1 MRLEEIMRLD
11 AEYVIRTYSRLP
23 VAFVMGRGSRLWD
36 TEGKEYVDFVSGIG
50 VAAVGHCHPKI
61 VAAVKKQVDE
71 LIHTSNL
78 YYIAPQA
85 ELARRLW
92 ELSGGYKCFFCNS
105 GAEANEA
112 AIKLAR
118 RYAKLKYGEGRYE
131 IISALGSFHGRTYAA
146 MTATGQEKYHAGFEP
161 LVGGFK
167 YVPFNDIEAIQEA
180 ITERTCA
187 IMLEPIQGESGV
199 RIPDDDYLPKVADI
213 CDRHGIL
220 LILDEVQTGLGRTG
234 KLWAH
239 EHYSIKPHIFT
250 LAKAIAGGVPMGV
263 MLAKPD
269 VAEAFEPACHASTF
283 GGNFLACA
291 AALAFLDV
299 VAQERLVENAAA
311 MGELLLS
318 KLQAVTKQS
327 RLVKEVRGKGLMLA
341 IEFSSDVAKDM
352 QGKLLEG
359 GLIVNAVGGNII
371 RMLPPLII
379 TEAEVE
385 FAIRAIEGAIEELE
399 RELFECRT

>member
-1 MRLEEIMRLD
+1 MDREHVMH
-11 AEYVIRTYSRLP
+11 TYSRLP
-23 VAFVMGRGSRLWD
+23 VAFVKGKGTRLWD
-36 TEGKEYVDFVSGIG
+36 TDGKEYLDLVSGIG
-50 VAAVGHCHPKI
+50 VAAAGHCHPKV
-61 VAAVKKQVDE
+61 VAAIRKQAEE

-85 ELARRLW
+85 ELAQRLY

-118 RYAKLKYGEGRYE
+118 RYAKLRHGEGCYE
-131 IISALGSFHGRTYAA
+131 IISAIGSFHGRTYGA

-167 YVPFNDIEAIQEA
+167 YVPFNDIDAVQEA
-180 ITERTCA
+180 INERTCA
-187 IMLEPIQGESGV
+187 IILEPIQGESGV
-199 RIPDDDYLPKVADI
+199 RIPDDDYLPSIAEL
-213 CDRHGIL
+213 CERHDIL

-239 EHYSIKPHIFT
+239 EHYGIKPHIFT

-269 VAEAFEPACHASTF
+269 VAEAFEPGCHASTF

-299 VAQERLVENAAA
+299 LIEEGLVENAAA
-311 MGELLLS
+311 MGELMLS
-318 KLQAVTKQS
+318 KLRTIAAKS
-327 RLVKEVRGKGLMLA
+327 SLIKEVRGKGLMLA
-341 IEFSSDVAKDM
+341 IEFNNDVAKSV
-352 QGKLLEG
+352 QSKLLED
-359 GLIVNAVGGNII
+359 GLIVNAIGERII

-379 TEAEVE
+379 TEDEID
-385 FAIRAIEGAIEELE
+385 FAVRKIERAIAEAE
-399 RELFECRT
+399 RDLLRQHT

>member
-1 MRLEEIMRLD
+1 LD
-11 AEYVIRTYSRLP
+11 REHVMHTYSRLP
-23 VAFVMGRGSRLWD
+23 VAFVKGKGTRLWD
-36 TEGKEYVDFVSGIG
+36 TDGKEYLDLVSGIG
-50 VAAVGHCHPKI
+50 VAAAGHCHPKV
-61 VAAVKKQVDE
+61 VAAIRKQAEE

-85 ELARRLW
+85 ELAQRLY

-118 RYAKLKYGEGRYE
+118 RYAKLRHGEGCYE
-131 IISALGSFHGRTYAA
+131 IISAIGSFHGRTYGA

-167 YVPFNDIEAIQEA
+167 YVPFNDIDAVQEA
-180 ITERTCA
+180 INERTCA
-187 IMLEPIQGESGV
+187 IILEPIQGESGV
-199 RIPDDDYLPKVADI
+199 RIPDDDYLPSIAEL
-213 CDRHGIL
+213 CERHDIL

-239 EHYSIKPHIFT
+239 EHYGIKPHIFT

-269 VAEAFEPACHASTF
+269 VAEAFEPGCHASTF

-299 VAQERLVENAAA
+299 LIEERLVENAAA
-311 MGELLLS
+311 MGELMLS
-318 KLQAVTKQS
+318 KLRTIAAKS
-327 RLVKEVRGKGLMLA
+327 SLIKEVRGKGLMLA
-341 IEFSSDVAKDM
+341 IEFNNDVAKSV
-352 QGKLLEG
+352 QSKLLED
-359 GLIVNAVGGNII
+359 GLIVNAIGERII

-379 TEAEVE
+379 TEDEID
-385 FAIRAIEGAIEELE
+385 FAVRKIERAIAEAE
-399 RELFECRT
+399 RDLLRQHT

>member
-1 MRLEEIMRLD
+1 MDREHVMH
-11 AEYVIRTYSRLP
+11 TYSRLP
-23 VAFVMGRGSRLWD
+23 VAFVKGKGTRLWD
-36 TEGKEYVDFVSGIG
+36 TDGKEYLDLVSGIG
-50 VAAVGHCHPKI
+50 VAAAGHCHPKV
-61 VAAVKKQVDE
+61 VAAIRKQAEE

-85 ELARRLW
+85 ELAQRLY

-118 RYAKLKYGEGRYE
+118 RYAKLRHGEGCYE
-131 IISALGSFHGRTYAA
+131 IISAIGSFHGRTYGA

-167 YVPFNDIEAIQEA
+167 YVPFNDIDAVQEA
-180 ITERTCA
+180 INERTCA
-187 IMLEPIQGESGV
+187 IILEPIQGESGV
-199 RIPDDDYLPKVADI
+199 RIPDDDYLPSIAEL
-213 CDRHGIL
+213 CERHDIL

-239 EHYSIKPHIFT
+239 EHYGIKPHIFT

-269 VAEAFEPACHASTF
+269 VAEAFEPGCHASTF

-299 VAQERLVENAAA
+299 LIEEGLVENAAA
-311 MGELLLS
+311 MGELMLS
-318 KLQAVTKQS
+318 KLRTIAAKS
-327 RLVKEVRGKGLMLA
+327 SLIKEVRGKGLMLA
-341 IEFSSDVAKDM
+341 IEFNNDVAKAV
-352 QGKLLEG
+352 QSKLLED
-359 GLIVNAVGGNII
+359 GLIVNAIGERII

-379 TEAEVE
+379 TEDEIDFAVRKIERVIAE
-385 FAIRAIEGAIEELE
+385 AE
-399 RELFECRT
+399 RDSLRQHT

>member
-1 MRLEEIMRLD
+1 MRFEEIARLD
-11 AEYVIRTYSRLP
+11 AEYVMRTYSRLP
-23 VAFVMGRGSRLWD
+23 VAFIKGRGARLWD
-36 TEGKEYVDFVSGIG
+36 INGKEYVDFVSGIG
-50 VAAVGHCHPKI
+50 VAAAGHCHPKI
-61 VAAVKKQVDE
+61 TAAIKRQVEE

-85 ELARRLW
+85 ELARRLY

-167 YVPFNDIEAIQEA
+167 YVPFNDIDALQKAIS
-180 ITERTCA
+180 ERTCA
-187 IMLEPIQGESGV
+187 VILEPIQGESGV
-199 RIPDDDYLPKVADI
+199 RIPDDDYLPKVAEI
-213 CDRHGIL
+213 CERHDIL

-239 EHYSIKPHIFT
+239 EHYDIKPHIFT
-250 LAKAIAGGVPMGV
+250 LAKAIAGGLPMGV
-263 MLAKPD
+263 MLAKPN
-269 VAEAFEPACHASTF
+269 VAEAFEPGCHASTF
-283 GGNFLACA
+283 GGNFLACV

-299 VAQERLVENAAA
+299 LIEEGLIENAAA
-311 MGELLLS
+311 MGELML
-318 KLQAVTKQS
+318 S
-327 RLVKEVRGKGLMLA
+327 RLREMASESPLIKEVRGKGLMLA
-341 IEFSSDVAKDM
+341 IEFSSDIAKAVQD
-352 QGKLLEG
+352 KLLKS
-359 GLIVNAVGGNII
+359 GLIVNAIGERII

-379 TEAEVE
+379 TENEIDFAVCKIKQAVAEMS
-385 FAIRAIEGAIEELE
+385 
-399 RELFECRT
+399 

>member
-1 MRLEEIMRLD
+1 LD
-11 AEYVIRTYSRLP
+11 REHVMHTYSRLP
-23 VAFVMGRGSRLWD
+23 VAFVKGKGTRLWD
-36 TEGKEYVDFVSGIG
+36 TDGKEYLDLVSGIG
-50 VAAVGHCHPKI
+50 VAAAGHCHPKV
-61 VAAVKKQVDE
+61 VAAIRKQAEE

-85 ELARRLW
+85 ELAQRLY

-118 RYAKLKYGEGRYE
+118 RYAKLRHGEGCYE
-131 IISALGSFHGRTYAA
+131 IISAIGSFHGRTYGA

-167 YVPFNDIEAIQEA
+167 YVPFNDIDAVQEA
-180 ITERTCA
+180 INERTCA
-187 IMLEPIQGESGV
+187 IILEPIQGESGV
-199 RIPDDDYLPKVADI
+199 RIPDDDYLPSIAEL
-213 CDRHGIL
+213 CERHDIL

-239 EHYSIKPHIFT
+239 EHYGIKPHIFT

-269 VAEAFEPACHASTF
+269 VAEAFEPGCHASTF

-299 VAQERLVENAAA
+299 LIEEGLVENAAA
-311 MGELLLS
+311 MGELMLS
-318 KLQAVTKQS
+318 KLRTIAAKS
-327 RLVKEVRGKGLMLA
+327 SLIKEVRGKGLMLA
-341 IEFSSDVAKDM
+341 IEFNNDVAKSV
-352 QGKLLEG
+352 QSKLLED
-359 GLIVNAVGGNII
+359 GLIVNAIGERII

-379 TEAEVE
+379 TEDEID
-385 FAIRAIEGAIEELE
+385 FAVRKIERAIAEAE
-399 RELFECRT
+399 RDLLRQHT

>member
-1 MRLEEIMRLD
+1 MDREHVMH
-11 AEYVIRTYSRLP
+11 TYSRLP
-23 VAFVMGRGSRLWD
+23 VAFVKGKGTRLWD
-36 TEGKEYVDFVSGIG
+36 TDGKEYLDLVSGIG
-50 VAAVGHCHPKI
+50 VAAAGHCHPKV
-61 VAAVKKQVDE
+61 VAAIRKQAEE

-85 ELARRLW
+85 ELAQRLY

-118 RYAKLKYGEGRYE
+118 RYAKLRHGEGCYE
-131 IISALGSFHGRTYAA
+131 IISAIGSFHGRTYGA

-167 YVPFNDIEAIQEA
+167 YVPFNDIDAVQEA
-180 ITERTCA
+180 INERTCA
-187 IMLEPIQGESGV
+187 IILEPIQGESGV
-199 RIPDDDYLPKVADI
+199 RIPDDDYLPSIAEL
-213 CDRHGIL
+213 CERHDIL

-239 EHYSIKPHIFT
+239 EHYGIKPHIFT

-269 VAEAFEPACHASTF
+269 VAEAFEPGCHASTF

-299 VAQERLVENAAA
+299 LIEEGLVENAAA
-311 MGELLLS
+311 MGELMLS
-318 KLQAVTKQS
+318 KLRTIAAKS
-327 RLVKEVRGKGLMLA
+327 SLIKEVRGKGLMLA
-341 IEFSSDVAKDM
+341 IEFNNDVAKSV
-352 QGKLLEG
+352 QSKLLED
-359 GLIVNAVGGNII
+359 GLIVNAIGERII

-379 TEAEVE
+379 TEDEID
-385 FAIRAIEGAIEELE
+385 FAVRKIERAIAEAE
-399 RELFECRT
+399 RDSLRQHT

>member
-1 MRLEEIMRLD
+1 MDREHVMH
-11 AEYVIRTYSRLP
+11 TYSRLP
-23 VAFVMGRGSRLWD
+23 VAFVKGKGTRLWD
-36 TEGKEYVDFVSGIG
+36 TDGKEYLDLVSGIG
-50 VAAVGHCHPKI
+50 VVAAGHCHPKV
-61 VAAVKKQVDE
+61 VAAIRKQAEE

-85 ELARRLW
+85 ELAQRLY

-118 RYAKLKYGEGRYE
+118 RYAKLRHGEGCYE
-131 IISALGSFHGRTYAA
+131 IISAIGSFHGRTYGA

-167 YVPFNDIEAIQEA
+167 YVPFNDIDAVQEA
-180 ITERTCA
+180 INERTCA
-187 IMLEPIQGESGV
+187 IILEPIQGESGV
-199 RIPDDDYLPKVADI
+199 RIPDDDYLPSIAEL
-213 CDRHGIL
+213 CERHDIL

-239 EHYSIKPHIFT
+239 EHYGIKPHIFT

-269 VAEAFEPACHASTF
+269 VAEAFEPGCHASTF

-299 VAQERLVENAAA
+299 LIEERLVENAAA
-311 MGELLLS
+311 MGELMLS
-318 KLQAVTKQS
+318 KLRTIAAKS
-327 RLVKEVRGKGLMLA
+327 SLIKEVRGKGLMLA
-341 IEFSSDVAKDM
+341 IEFNNDVAKSV
-352 QGKLLEG
+352 QSKLLED
-359 GLIVNAVGGNII
+359 GLIVNAIGERII

-379 TEAEVE
+379 TEDEID
-385 FAIRAIEGAIEELE
+385 FAVRKIERAIAEAE
-399 RELFECRT
+399 RDLLRQHT